1 MWDDM
6 LASDIFKVTPVFLC
20 SSEHHRPCTRSAS
33 VGVQLQYSFMLVV
46 VCAIIKAYVES
57 FYARHNRG
65 SLIIPGMLGM
75 LVGWSF
81 GRSFQGLRHMLEAYF
96 LGCERWGPPTHV
108 TTNDFDLSYIFS
120 GQSKAES
127 RAATND
133 CLECEVI
140 APSEMTTRFRMLYAL
155 LVTLCSSFIILLLEP
170 AAALETFGSS
180 SWRRTI
186 GIEVKS
192 LVQLLSKAA
201 ATTSMILWNDA
212 LTGGATKG
220 IEDDQEDVRIRMLL
234 FYSMA
239 MTFGGSAVSIQFQS
253 WSRHLTALA
262 EEAARAAAEAASKK
276 REVALRM
283 DDQMRKLS
291 ETEGD
296 AGGTAALAESS
307 VQSFSEA
314 QQPGEKVNCQ
324 PIGVDILPRSRSA
337 ASLSGLIKMGG
348 DNAAGVARSLKAQ
361 TRRTRRLLE
370 TMGANIT
377 ALRIRVHFIAAS
389 LRMLA
394 VLEATLGW
402 VTGCAWTDYT
412 IAVYPTIGAF
422 PSDWWILLD
431 NVKIAILL
439 SVLAIAWITFT
450 GNSSV
455 GASGERETRERLF
468 IGGAFSF
475 FSGWAWISVVRCIW
489 VLPYALLPES
499 GTAPFG
505 VDGPVDWQYVI
516 ELLLSL
522 VFCPIATWL
531 VILAALSTKNAYE
544 KRAGISLWKRHVNA
558 IRAFTRARAEI
569 NRKLRMAPSR
579 LPDVLL

>member
-1 MWDDM
+1 MFWCCSPGLEGAVLSLFALNFSPMGLFIQSAMEASIKDVSYFVTDTAAYIVSKMWDDM

-201 ATTSMILWNDA
+201 ATTSMIL
-212 LTGGATKG
+212 
-220 IEDDQEDVRIRMLL
+220 
-234 FYSMA
+234 
-239 MTFGGSAVSIQFQS
+239 
-253 WSRHLTALA
+253 
-262 EEAARAAAEAASKK
+262 
-276 REVALRM
+276 
-283 DDQMRKLS
+283 
-291 ETEGD
+291 
-296 AGGTAALAESS
+296 
-307 VQSFSEA
+307 
-314 QQPGEKVNCQ
+314 
-324 PIGVDILPRSRSA
+324 
-337 ASLSGLIKMGG
+337 
-348 DNAAGVARSLKAQ
+348 
-361 TRRTRRLLE
+361 
-370 TMGANIT
+370 
-377 ALRIRVHFIAAS
+377 
-389 LRMLA
+389 
-394 VLEATLGW
+394 
-402 VTGCAWTDYT
+402 
-412 IAVYPTIGAF
+412 
-422 PSDWWILLD
+422 
-431 NVKIAILL
+431 
-439 SVLAIAWITFT
+439 
-450 GNSSV
+450 
-455 GASGERETRERLF
+455 
-468 IGGAFSF
+468 
-475 FSGWAWISVVRCIW
+475 
-489 VLPYALLPES
+489 
-499 GTAPFG
+499 
-505 VDGPVDWQYVI
+505 
-516 ELLLSL
+516 
-522 VFCPIATWL
+522 
-531 VILAALSTKNAYE
+531 
-544 KRAGISLWKRHVNA
+544 
-558 IRAFTRARAEI
+558 
-569 NRKLRMAPSR
+569 
-579 LPDVLL
+579 